1 MGGPAALGM
10 GRLWGL
16 KSGRFV
22 GLGGSLRAVPESNAI
37 MPATCDEGYSPLGLI
52 RLGTKVPTTSFESR
66 SLRQLLETSF
76 QNDR

>member
-52 RLGTKVPTTSFESR
+52 RLGTKVLSR
-66 SLRQLLETSF
+66 YSRRVRPPPRSKKSII
-76 QNDR
+76 